1 MQEALLQ
8 LATMDEA
15 ARIRILLK
23 MVYIPFIKISIALV
37 LLEVFRQVRAES
49 IIIVQVQD
57 TMPTSDLNLLFLLVC
72 TLTDITGE
80 VKRLYIMFT
89 NSAKLMTG
97 PKCRL
102 KTDMTVITA
111 TAVLC
116 RHLQTSRSKAEI
128 PLPLTT
134 LLSRNGILAWASTIM
149 KVTAQMVVSVISV

>member
-8 LATMDEA
+8 LVTMDEA

-57 TMPTSDLNLLFLLVC
+57 TMPTLDLNLLFLLVC
-72 TLTDITGE
+72 TLIDITGE
-80 VKRLYIMFT
+80 IKKLYTMFINT
-89 NSAKLMTG
+89 AKLMTG
-97 PKCRL
+97 PKCHL
-102 KTDMTVITA
+102 KTDMAVITA

-116 RHLQTSRSKAEI
+116 RHLQISHSKAEI
-128 PLPLTT
+128 PIPLTT
-134 LLSRNGILAWASTIM
+134 LLSRNGILA
-149 KVTAQMVVSVISV
+149 